1 MRLNRAVFLDR
12 DGVLNDLEY
21 NPDEGRIGS
30 PLSAKQLRIVPYAGT
45 SVKRIRELGY
55 KAIIVSNQP
64 GVAKRQLTYSE
75 FERMNT
81 MIRRDLAKHGG
92 SLDAEYY
99 CLHHPDALVRKY
111 RLNCDCRKPKP
122 GLLIR
127 AAEEN
132 GIDLGNSFF
141 VGDALVDVKAGRA
154 AGCRTI
160 FLGHMT
166 TFLSEMIEREDA
178 YPDFV
183 LASLRQVP
191 DLLLRLA
198 REREAEGREAPC

>member
-99 CLHHPDALVRKY
+99 C
-111 RLNCDCRKPKP
+111 
-122 GLLIR
+122 
-127 AAEEN
+127 
-132 GIDLGNSFF
+132 
-141 VGDALVDVKAGRA
+141 
-154 AGCRTI
+154 
-160 FLGHMT
+160 
-166 TFLSEMIEREDA
+166 
-178 YPDFV
+178 
-183 LASLRQVP
+183 
-191 DLLLRLA
+191 
-198 REREAEGREAPC
+198 